1 MADLLGASKQL
12 IPFTTSLDKLDK
24 IGREGVEKELVEKGF
39 DSTAMK
45 TLSPF
50 FEIRGTASEK
60 LERLQ
65 EILRSSPQGLEG
77 VEELQFIVKQ
87 IESLSFNNT
96 IDLEVTLARGLNYYT
111 GLCRKH

>member
-1 MADLLGASKQL
+1 MIACLPNWDWKGITLKINNRKILAGLADLLGASKQL

-77 VEELQFIVKQ
+77 EELN
-87 IESLSFNNT
+87 L
-96 IDLEVTLARGLNYYT
+96 
-111 GLCRKH
+111 